1 MNRKY
6 ILSIL
11 IFCISISTIS
21 FADSSTANAFDNDR
35 ISVTINMIDEQGLG
49 QEIGTIKA
57 KNSKYGLLL
66 TPDLADVPPGIHG
79 FHVHENPSCEPGE
92 KDGKI
97 TAGVAAGG
105 HYDPQATDRH
115 QGPYAEG
122 HLGDLP
128 PLVADDQGNATLPIL
143 APRLKTSDLKGLSLM
158 IHAGGDNFA
167 DTPKKLG
174 GGGARLACG
183 AID

>member
-1 MNRKY
+1 MNPKY

-11 IFCISISTIS
+11 IFCVSILTIG
-21 FADSSTANAFDNDR
+21 FVDSSTANASGNDE
-35 ISVTINMIDEQGLG
+35 ISVNMNMINEQGLG

-57 KNSKYGLLL
+57 KNTKYGLLL
-66 TPDLADVPPGIHG
+66 TPDLTNIPPGIHG

-105 HYDPQATDRH
+105 HYDPQATDSH
-115 QGPYAEG
+115 KGPYAKG

-128 PLVADDQGNATLPIL
+128 PLVADAKEMQLYQFL
-143 APRLKTSDLKGLSLM
+143 L
-158 IHAGGDNFA
+158 
-167 DTPKKLG
+167 LG
-174 GGGARLACG
+174 
-183 AID
+183 